1 LLNFTMAN
9 FANLVWAILGFGLSG
24 GVGWWLGRRSQPSVQ
39 PSVQPLAQKPADSP
53 APLPS
58 QPSPQPLPSHSDSD
72 LAEQLRQT
80 QLAYQMAQ
88 YISQFKAGFLART
101 SHELR
106 SPLNGMLGVHQLIL
120 SDLCESP
127 EEEREFIEQAHTS
140 TLKMVKILDEII
152 EVSKVEH
159 GSQSMVLEPVDLT
172 EVLDE
177 VYLFT
182 YLQAQNRNLQL
193 QINPPDSDLYV
204 LADPRRL
211 KQALLILVDTPI
223 LLMQEG
229 YIRVS
234 VHPDPEQVYA
244 HIRIEDNRPIDTWQE
259 PLDLLQ
265 ATQKNNAIEITPA
278 TVQEMV
284 SKPMERSPGMSLLM
298 VQTLVE
304 LMNGRLELLST
315 PSSPQGS
322 GEATE
327 HQTCVRC
334 SIPLVPPEPEEL
346 D

>member
-1 LLNFTMAN
+1 MAD
-9 FANLVWAILGFGLSG
+9 FANSVWAILGFGLSG
-24 GVGWWLGRRSQPSVQ
+24 GVGWWLGRQSPRS
-39 PSVQPLAQKPADSP
+39 AQKPADLP
-53 APLPS
+53 APPPTHSSPS
-58 QPSPQPLPSHSDSD
+58 YPDAN

-80 QLAYQMAQ
+80 QLAYQMAHDM
-88 YISQFKAGFLART
+88 SQFKAGFLART

-127 EEEREFIEQAHTS
+127 EEEREFIEQAHNS

-159 GSQSMVLEPVDLT
+159 GSQTMVIEPVDLT

-204 LADPRRL
+204 LADLRRL
-211 KQALLILVDTPI
+211 KQVLIILVDTPI

-229 YIRVS
+229 FVRVS
-234 VHPDPEQVYA
+234 VHPDPEQGYA

-265 ATQKNNAIEITPA
+265 STQNSNSIEITPA
-278 TVQEMV
+278 TVSKMV
-284 SKPMERSPGMSLLM
+284 SKPMERSSGMSLLM

-304 LMNGRLELLST
+304 LMNGRLELLAI
-315 PSSPQGS
+315 PSSSPES
-322 GEATE
+322 NETTE
-327 HQTCVRC
+327 NQTCIQC
-334 SIPLVPPEPEEL
+334 SIPLVVS
-346 D
+346 DA